1 MVNSINYDQRCTAL
15 FWKMLKIINADQ
27 RWSAMISVDSALKT
41 FLQCRLFKSDIYQC
55 SNNGRKT
62 VPLIKFDHCNDQ
74 ICSKC
79 QIFVFHENAESTLMQ
94 RWWNQRCCNADFQN
108 CLLHRF
114 FHEKR
119 QSALINDENDSSNSL
134 SCFRTFGIVMSNDQ
148 RCQRWSNLIKFYH
161 RWSNFII
168 ADQILSSLIKFCHR
182 L

>member
-1 MVNSINYDQRCTAL
+1 MCNLTKTSNISARKPRGNCDLIVELNQRWSALNQRWFSVDSENGICSALIQRWSMVNSINYDQRCTAL

-94 RWWNQRCCNADFQN
+94 RWWNQRWCNADF
-108 CLLHRF
+108 
-114 FHEKR
+114 
-119 QSALINDENDSSNSL
+119 
-134 SCFRTFGIVMSNDQ
+134 
-148 RCQRWSNLIKFYH
+148 
-161 RWSNFII
+161 
-168 ADQILSSLIKFCHR
+168 
-182 L
+182 